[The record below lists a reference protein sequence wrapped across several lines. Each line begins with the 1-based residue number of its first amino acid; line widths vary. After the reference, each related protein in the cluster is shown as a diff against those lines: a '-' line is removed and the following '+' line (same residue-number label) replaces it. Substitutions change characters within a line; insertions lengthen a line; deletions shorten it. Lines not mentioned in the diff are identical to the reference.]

1 MKRYYQDKNQ
11 LQKEESRPALSPFS
25 IILIFVVFILIG
37 CSLLPLL
44 SIQLNPSR
52 TDPSL
57 NVTFQWPEA
66 STRLIEQEITSKLE
80 GLFGA
85 IMGVQNINSVTS
97 KGEGKISLTFK
108 KNTNLDAVRFE
119 LATLIRQTYPKL
131 PEKVSFPLISLGSSG
146 RKTQPILTYT
156 LNGNASPYEI
166 QKYAQEHIVPYL
178 SVIAG
183 VNEINVYGATPFEWQ
198 IAFDYD
204 LSSQLG
210 ISVEEIQEAIRD
222 YFQKEDIG
230 LVFVR
235 MSDAPIYSI
244 NSIASSSGS
253 PLESQMRVALKS
265 IQSLQLNWQQIPI
278 KNVAGRI
285 IYLSDIAL
293 VEYLEQQPNAY
304 FRINGLNTI
313 NIVIYPAE
321 GVNHIRLA
329 DALDT
334 RLSEINQNLPSGY
347 TLLPAYNTTQFI
359 KKELRK
365 IGFRTLFSMVILLAF
380 VLLVSRQLRYLIL
393 IFISLIANLV
403 IAIIFYYLFQIE
415 IHLYSLA
422 GITVSFGIIIDNTIV
437 MVDHYRHHR
446 DKKVLLAILAA
457 TLTTI
462 GALSVIFFLEEKQR
476 LNLVDFALVVMIN
489 LGVSVIIALF
499 FIPALMQK
507 VLLKKGHNRRV
518 IRRKRCIVH
527 ITKFYARTIT
537 FCKRFAWLFIIL
549 MILGFGLPV
558 HWLPDK
564 IEQESFWADV
574 YNETIGSEWYQG
586 SARSTVEKVVGGSLR
601 LFTEDVFESSF
612 YQEPEQTT
620 LYVRGTMPEGCT
632 VQQLNQAIT
641 KMENYISQYDEV
653 EMFQTS
659 IQSYRNSSIRIT
671 FKPEYEFGS
680 FPFYLKEALTSQ
692 AVSLGGLD
700 WSVYGVGRGFS
711 NALST
716 GFRNSSI
723 KLEGY
728 NYDDLFAYGEQF
740 KSQLLE
746 NPRIKVVDIQGDQ
759 GWRVTNLH
767 EYFLE
772 FNNAALA
779 HNDIDL
785 VTFYDKLND
794 KVYYNSL
801 PPVFYQNESQPVSLV
816 TANKEYAE
824 LWHFKHQPLKIKG
837 PDDNRKEGSTQK
849 ESLPGTNQHDK
860 MVKLNHV
867 AAIEKQKSGN
877 DIYKYNQQYQ
887 LYLLYDFIGPEK
899 FSQIVREEFIEEMKP
914 HLPLGYNMEDG
925 RKSFDFWNKKEK
937 NQYYLI
943 FLVIIIIYF
952 ICSILLESLR
962 QPLAIMAMIPISF
975 IGVFLTFYL
984 FDLNFDQG
992 GFASFILLSGIT
1004 VNSGLYIINDFN
1016 NLRKKYPAKSH
1027 FSLYLKAFNQKII
1040 PVLLTIL
1047 STALGL
1053 IPFIWQGQNE
1063 VFWFSFASGTI
1074 GGLVFSLVA
1083 LYLYLPLFKF
1093 YENN

>member
-1 MKRYYQDKNQ
+1 MKRYHQDKHQ
-11 LQKEESRPALSPFS
+11 IKKKERHPVLSSFS
-25 IILIFVVFILIG
+25 IILIFIVFVLIG
-37 CSLLPLL
+37 CALLPLL

-52 TDPSL
+52 TDPSM

-66 STRLIEQEITSKLE
+66 SARLIEQEVTSKLE

-85 IMGVQNINSVTS
+85 IIGVQNINSVTS

-119 LATLIRQTYPKL
+119 VATLIRQAYPKL
-131 PEKVSFPLISLGSSG
+131 PEKVSYPLISLGSSG
-146 RKTQPILTYT
+146 RKDQPILTYT

-178 SVIAG
+178 SVIPG

-204 LSSQLG
+204 LSSQLN
-210 ISVEEIQEAIRD
+210 ISAKEIQDAIQN

-235 MSDAPIYSI
+235 TSGTPVYKI
-244 NSIASSSGS
+244 NSKASSTGDVVES
-253 PLESQMRVALKS
+253 PMRVMLKT
-265 IQSLQLNWQQIPI
+265 LQPSHLNWQQIPI
-278 KNVAGRI
+278 KNVDGRI
-285 IYLSDIAL
+285 VYLSDIAS
-293 VEYLEQQPNAY
+293 VEYLEQKPNAY

-313 NIVIYPAE
+313 NLVIYPAE

-329 DALDT
+329 DELNT
-334 RLSEINQNLPSGY
+334 RLSEINQNLPSEY
-347 TLLPAYNTTQFI
+347 NLLPAYNATQFI
-359 KKELRK
+359 KEELRK
-365 IGFRTLFSMVILLAF
+365 IGFRTLFSMAILLAF
-380 VLLVSRQLRYLIL
+380 VLLVSRQFRYLIL

-403 IAIIFYYLFQIE
+403 IAVIFYYLFQIE

-476 LNLVDFALVVMIN
+476 LNLIDFALVVMVN

-507 VLLKKGHNRRV
+507 VSLKKLQNRRV
-518 IRRKRCIVH
+518 IRRKRRIVH
-527 ITKFYARTIT
+527 ITKFYTRTII
-537 FCKRFAWLFIIL
+537 FCKRFAWVFIIL

-558 HWLPDK
+558 HWLPEK
-564 IEQESFWADV
+564 IEQESFWADM
-574 YNETIGSEWYQG
+574 YNGTIGSEWYQG
-586 SARSTVEKVVGGSLR
+586 SARSTIEKVVGGTLR
-601 LFTEDVFESSF
+601 LFTAYVFESSF
-612 YQEPEQTT
+612 YQEPERTT

-641 KMENYISQYDEV
+641 KMENYVSQYNEV
-653 EMFQTS
+653 EMFQTN

-680 FPFYLKEALTSQ
+680 FPYFLQEALTSK

-728 NYDDLFAYGEQF
+728 NYDDLYAYAEQL
-740 KSQLLE
+740 KSKLQK
-746 NPRIKVVDIQGDQ
+746 NPRIKEIDIQGDQ
-759 GWRVTNLH
+759 GWRVSNLH
-767 EYFLE
+767 EYYLE
-772 FNNAALA
+772 FDKAALA

-785 VTFYDKLND
+785 VTFYDKVND
-794 KVYYNSL
+794 KVYFNSL
-801 PPVFYQNESQPVSLV
+801 PPVFRQHEPQPVSLV
-816 TANKEYAE
+816 TANKEYTE
-824 LWHFKHQPLKIKG
+824 LWHFKYQPLNIRKLQGSDENIK
-837 PDDNRKEGSTQK
+837 DENSQE
-849 ESLPGTNQHDK
+849 ESLSKTYQQYK
-860 MVKLNHV
+860 TVKLNNV
-867 AAIEKQKSGN
+867 ATIEKQKSGN

-899 FSQIVREEFIEEMKP
+899 LSQIVREDFIEEVKP
-914 HLPLGYNMEDG
+914 ILPLGYNIEDG

-937 NQYYLI
+937 GQYYLI

-952 ICSILLESLR
+952 VCSILLESFR
-962 QPLAIMAMIPISF
+962 QPLAIIAMVPISF

-992 GFASFILLSGIT
+992 GFASFILLSGIA

-1016 NLRKKYPAKSH
+1016 NLKKKKPTKGH
-1027 FSLYLKAFNQKII
+1027 LNLYLKAFNQKII

-1063 VFWFSFASGTI
+1063 VFWFSFASGVI
-1074 GGLVFSLVA
+1074 GGLFFSLVA
-1083 LYLYLPLFKF
+1083 VYIYLPLFIKL
-1093 YENN
+1093 